1 MQLSRAPL
9 FQVFCLQRLHNQVI
23 RDLPI
28 PGPQLWLIPA
38 SAVTA
43 GGFPTPAAAGANG
56 AAAF

>member
-1 MQLSRAPL
+1 
-9 FQVFCLQRLHNQVI
+9 LQRLHNQVI

-43 GGFPTPAAAGANG
+43 GRSPTPAAAGANG